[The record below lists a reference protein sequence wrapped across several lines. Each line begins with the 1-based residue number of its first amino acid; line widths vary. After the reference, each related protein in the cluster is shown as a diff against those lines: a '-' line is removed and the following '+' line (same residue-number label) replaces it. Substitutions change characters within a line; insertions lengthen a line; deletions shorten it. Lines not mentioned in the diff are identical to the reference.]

1 MAQRYRTLVS
11 ELNSELSSRK
21 LHLEDQERILQEERE
36 RLVQEKETMQRIP
49 ISESELVY
57 LNVGGRIITIKRGA
71 LRLVEDSVLDLMFS
85 GRCDDRIQLDP
96 EGLVFLDFDPDL
108 FGVILHYLRAIYTF
122 GMAAEHVEI
131 RPIPAHLE
139 PEFRLMLEQ
148 LGLLK
153 LIQPKVE
160 FKWSPDYKSPDVE
173 LLDNNTLAAANGM
186 QTLRNFALSDSIWTG
201 GLFKFQVVF
210 ELLEEWAMIGVIR
223 DDVVLDPSDDL
234 CLKEGVY
241 GFGSSGEVF
250 VNGVESSKDGHPG
263 RKFST
268 GDRLTVILDCRYST
282 LVLKAPIKGVEVEY
296 KISYLFGG
304 GWRLLVSTY
313 FGSSAV
319 SVHCV

>member
-1 MAQRYRTLVS
+1 MAERYRTLVS

-21 LHLEDQERILQEERE
+21 HDLEDQERILQEERE
-36 RLVQEKETMQRIP
+36 RLAQEKETMQRIP
-49 ISESELVY
+49 VSEGELVY
-57 LNVGGRIITIKRGA
+57 LNVGGRIITTKRGT
-71 LRLVEDSVLDLMFS
+71 LRLVEDSVLDVMFS
-85 GRCDDRIQLDP
+85 NHSDDRIQLDS
-96 EGLVFLDFDPDL
+96 EGRVYLDFDPDL
-108 FGVILHYLRAIYTF
+108 FSVILHYLRAIYTF

-139 PEFRLMLEQ
+139 SEFRLMLEH
-148 LGLLK
+148 LKLLK
-153 LIQPKVE
+153 LIQPKAE
-160 FKWSPDYKSPDVE
+160 FKWSPDLKSPDVE
-173 LLDNNTLAAANGM
+173 LLDNETLAVANGM
-186 QTLRNFALSDSIWTG
+186 QTLRNYVLSDAIWTG

-223 DDVVLDPSDDL
+223 DDVVLDPTDDS

-250 VNGVESSKDGHPG
+250 VNGVESSKDGYPG
-263 RKFST
+263 KKFST
-268 GDRLTVILDCRYST
+268 GDRLTVIVDCRYST

-296 KISYLFGG
+296 KISYLVGG
-304 GWRLLVSTY
+304 GWKLLVSTY